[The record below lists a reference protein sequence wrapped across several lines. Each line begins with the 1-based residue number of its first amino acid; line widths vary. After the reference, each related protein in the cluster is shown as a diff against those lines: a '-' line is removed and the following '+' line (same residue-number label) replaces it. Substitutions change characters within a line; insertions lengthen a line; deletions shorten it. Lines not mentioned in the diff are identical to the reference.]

1 MMEVPDMNT
10 RRILIAA
17 AVSLLLPGSA
27 LLAQENS
34 DTFNFG
40 ATLSGAQEPVP
51 ADAPATPS
59 LGVSTQMTGTLEMAV
74 LPDLSSLTFR
84 LVVQKGVKVTASH
97 LHCGRPGENGPIIV
111 PLSTPSQEGQD
122 VSGVLAEG
130 TIRSENIDAGA
141 TACEQLIG
149 RPVRNIA
156 SLTAAAVLGLIY
168 ANVHTVANP
177 SGEIRGQLIVGVKPT
192 PAPQSTTQRH

>member
-1 MMEVPDMNT
+1 MNT
-10 RRILIAA
+10 PRILVAV

-27 LLAQENS
+27 LLAQESS

-51 ADAPATPS
+51 AEAPATPS
-59 LGVSTQMTGTLEMAV
+59 PGISTQATGTLEMAV
-74 LPDLSSLTFR
+74 QPDLSSLTFR
-84 LVVQKGVKVTASH
+84 LVVQNGAKVTASH
-97 LHCGRPGENGPIIV
+97 LHCGRPGENGPIV
-111 PLSTPSQEGQD
+111 VSLSPANQAGQD
-122 VSGVLAEG
+122 VNGVLAEG
-130 TIRSENIDAGA
+130 TVRSENIDAGA

-156 SLTAAAVLGLIY
+156 SLAAAATLGLIY

-177 SGEIRGQLIVGVKPT
+177 AGEIRGQVIVGVKPT
-192 PAPQSTTQRH
+192 PTPSMTTLR